1 VSRKE
6 GVATIMDE
14 LKARKVKIGRHF
26 SEVLNQGNVE
36 VIEEI
41 YWPEYVLHAP
51 IGTGD
56 TVGYA
61 GLRQRVVEF
70 RTGFPDIQFTV
81 ESIIMEGDDASA
93 RWTLRGTHEGDFVGL
108 APTGRKVV
116 VPGILMVRFAE
127 GRIIEGWSGFDA
139 LDMMQQLGV
148 FPR

>member
-1 VSRKE
+1 MTLTREDLQES
-6 GVATIMDE
+6 
-14 LKARKVKIGRHF
+14 KARLGRHF
-26 SEVLNQGNVE
+26 SEVLNDGKLE
-36 VIEEI
+36 AIEQI

-61 GLRQRVVEF
+61 GLRQRVIEF
-70 RTGFPDIQFTV
+70 RTGFPDIHFDV

-93 RWTLRGTHEGDFVGL
+93 RWTLRGTHTGNFVGL
-108 APTGRKVV
+108 EPTGRAVE
-116 VPGILMVRFAE
+116 VPGILMVRFAR

-148 FPR
+148 SPR